1 MHVRV
6 WRGPPFLS
14 FLNSKPCISL
24 KIDEICSKQHAL
36 EGLAWTVMRDVE
48 IPFCVIIVY
57 PCCETLGA
65 SIQRCPM
72 PTACINGLLLAVPG
86 GHVNAVS
93 GASLRCFILGCWSSN
108 TQHKKTQTK
117 KNKNRM
123 DWMVWQHVWNMA
135 WYGWIDLTGVRI
147 HHMSQQHTT
156 SIIRHNSNPEPT
168 EPVCSARMAS
178 ASPTGQLCVDFHP
191 FVVALLVSAVVPRQL
206 LVFQLTLGITWH
218 THANGHVTNNQ

>member
-1 MHVRV
+1 MVSKIFQIKVRKKNKLRLAKMHVRV

-117 KNKNRM
+117 KKQEPNGLDGVATCLKHGLIWLNRF
-123 DWMVWQHVWNMA
+123 DGCS
-135 WYGWIDLTGVRI
+135 Y
-147 HHMSQQHTT
+147 T
-156 SIIRHNSNPEPT
+156 S
-168 EPVCSARMAS
+168 
-178 ASPTGQLCVDFHP
+178 
-191 FVVALLVSAVVPRQL
+191 
-206 LVFQLTLGITWH
+206 
-218 THANGHVTNNQ
+218 HVTTTYNKHYSS